1 MSTELTEDD
10 SRAYGVVQAFS
21 LLLSAGALYAAI
33 LMSYKGG
40 QVFLGR
46 VADPFDRVVWVG
58 VGIGIPTA
66 LCGAV
71 IAYLAGMDRGWG
83 PSASPP
89 PPCSSAT
96 SPCPPP
102 GASSGCS
109 ATVTSASEMSGPI
122 VIVTRG
128 SPLALQQTHDAA
140 ARLQA
145 ALGRPTEIRILTTTG
160 DRQASWSLEKQGGKG
175 LFTAELEQA
184 LLRGEADLAIHSSKD
199 LPTEMPA
206 GLAIAV
212 CLPRQDARD
221 VLVRRT
227 DIASPKLI
235 ATGSPRRRAQGALA
249 FPQAQWTELRGNVD
263 TRLKKLANG
272 DADAS
277 YLAASGLNRL
287 GIKEWPGLSL
297 EPVALTDMVP
307 AAGQG
312 AVAIQSRSAEVA
324 RYAAAG
330 CAATT
335 YSVAVERL
343 FLAKLGEGCHTAF
356 ACHHAAGRVHLYRA
370 DFGRRDF
377 AFPVTDL
384 AAASALADDILRQI
398 LPR

>member
-1 MSTELTEDD
+1 
-10 SRAYGVVQAFS
+10 
-21 LLLSAGALYAAI
+21 
-33 LMSYKGG
+33 
-40 QVFLGR
+40 
-46 VADPFDRVVWVG
+46 
-58 VGIGIPTA
+58 
-66 LCGAV
+66 
-71 IAYLAGMDRGWG
+71 
-83 PSASPP
+83 
-89 PPCSSAT
+89 
-96 SPCPPP
+96 
-102 GASSGCS
+102 
-109 ATVTSASEMSGPI
+109 MSGPI

-212 CLPRQDARD
+212 CLQRQDPRD
-221 VLVRRT
+221 VLVRRSE
-227 DIASPKLI
+227 IASPKLI

-287 GIKEWPGLSL
+287 GIKEWPGLSF

-312 AVAIQSRSAEVA
+312 GRRGEVGDGESEVAETEVSAEKVDTTRGVVA
-324 RYAAAG
+324 GKGGVAAFAELGEEQALDGHRIRRGGAAG
-330 CAATT
+330 
-335 YSVAVERL
+335 
-343 FLAKLGEGCHTAF
+343 G
-356 ACHHAAGRVHLYRA
+356 
-370 DFGRRDF
+370 
-377 AFPVTDL
+377 
-384 AAASALADDILRQI
+384 DILRDI
-398 LPR
+398 GGAGLERDGALSSGGYHIGERDGFEGKAGPFLDAETIEAGSGEV